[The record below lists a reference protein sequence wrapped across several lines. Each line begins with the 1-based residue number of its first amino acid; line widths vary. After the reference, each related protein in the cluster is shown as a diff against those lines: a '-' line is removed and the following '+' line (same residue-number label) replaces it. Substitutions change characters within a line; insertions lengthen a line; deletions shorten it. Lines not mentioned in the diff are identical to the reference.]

1 MAEQATFTSYLEALD
16 EEEWNAA
23 VSELQPAIHAV
34 DRNATQIWFAFW
46 PLKLTLGLQSAE
58 EPLRVAKEWLLYG
71 EYELHGAVDRSVS
84 FLYGARWWSVVKNQ
98 ILKHAEQSPF
108 SQLRL
113 SEHARILAEGASS
126 QAREEVGVLLGISLV
141 GLRAYR
147 QIGHDRFQELADTES
162 DFPFPAQSAD
172 QALKERLKK
181 RKSGLMGWLRTV
193 DQRYRVVWSENPR
206 KQFEAIQGQDI
217 TMAAAA
223 DVENY
228 SDTDPRRVEGPV
240 PIQCRNGACGFCWV
254 GVLHG
259 KQNLSEITPFEKN
272 RLATFGYAHLDDLN
286 ESHPLIR
293 LACQARVYGD
303 VRIVIPPWNGVLN
316 GRR

>member
-1 MAEQATFTSYLEALD
+1 MAEQATFTAYLEAFD

-34 DRNATQIWFAFW
+34 DQNATQIWFAFW

-71 EYELHGAVDRSVS
+71 EYELHRTIDRSVH
-84 FLYGARWWSVVKNQ
+84 FLYGSRWWPIVKNQ
-98 ILKHAEQSPF
+98 ILRHVEQPEF
-108 SQLRL
+108 SQAKL
-113 SEHARILAEGASS
+113 SEQAHMVAQSVSGIAQAET
-126 QAREEVGVLLGISLV
+126 EVLLGISLV
-141 GLRAYR
+141 GLMAYR
-147 QIGHDRFQELADTES
+147 QIGGERFQELAGSAAEP
-162 DFPFPAQSAD
+162 PFPPKSAD
-172 QALKERLKK
+172 QVVEERQKK
-181 RKSGLMGWLRTV
+181 RRKGLMGWLRTV
-193 DQRYRVVWSENPR
+193 DQRYQVTWCENPR

-286 ESHPLIR
+286 EPHPLIR

-303 VRIVIPPWNGVLN
+303 VRIAIPPWNGVLN